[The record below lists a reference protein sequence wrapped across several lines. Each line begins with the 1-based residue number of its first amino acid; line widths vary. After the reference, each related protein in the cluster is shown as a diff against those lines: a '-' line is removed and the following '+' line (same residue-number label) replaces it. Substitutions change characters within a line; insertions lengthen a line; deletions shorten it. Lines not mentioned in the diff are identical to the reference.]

1 MDMAAS
7 RRRRAS
13 SCCRSRNASMTRVI
27 AGLAVL
33 LVALCVATGALA
45 HATLVAAEPA
55 DGSVVVQ
62 PPKMLQL
69 RFNEAVT
76 PAVVSLIDAAGKTR
90 DVTARAID
98 QAVVVTLPDDLPDGT
113 QVVSYRVVSQDG
125 HPVAGSLIFSIGVVT
140 GGAQPA
146 GSIVVPVLIWLFRIG
161 LYLGLFVGVGGVF
174 FAAWIGWGPSGAR
187 AIIGALRVGL
197 VSAVASLGLQ
207 GLDLLGLPLSGLVS
221 FAPWKGALGT
231 SLGPSLLTAIASM
244 LIARVAWQSPSM
256 AIAWRLTAASMAGVG
271 LSLAFSSHAAT
282 ASPEWVTGPAVFVH
296 GVAVAFWVGALAPLI
311 ALSRK
316 TTGAVLPVLLRFSR
330 VAVPVVGALVVC
342 GFGLAIVQ
350 LERFGALIDTRYGII
365 LLAKLA
371 LVAILL
377 GLAALNRYLVT
388 PTLAA
393 DPSDRRPLK
402 AVLLFEC
409 IAMLGILAVVAGWR
423 FTPPPRA
430 LAAAA
435 QAPVQAPLA
444 LHIHTDTAMFQV
456 LISPGKVG
464 SDDFVLQ
471 LMAGDASPL
480 PAKEATLTLSLP
492 ERGIEP
498 IERRASLGSDGYW
511 HLHSVPLP
519 FAGRWHIRID
529 ALVTDFEK
537 VTLEEDVELR

>member
-1 MDMAAS
+1 MA
-7 RRRRAS
+7 
-13 SCCRSRNASMTRVI
+13 RVI
-27 AGLAVL
+27 ATLAAL
-33 LVALCVATGALA
+33 LTALCFATGALA

-62 PPKMLQL
+62 PPKTLQL
-69 RFNEAVT
+69 RFNEAVA

-90 DVTARAID
+90 DVTARAVD
-98 QAVVVTLPDDLPDGT
+98 QTILVTLPDDLPDGT

-125 HPVAGSLIFSIGVVT
+125 HPVAGSLMFSIGTVT
-140 GGAQPA
+140 GGAAPA
-146 GSIVVPVLIWLFRIG
+146 GSVVVPVLIWLFRFG
-161 LYLGLFVGVGGVF
+161 VYLGLFVGVGGVF
-174 FAAWIGWGPSGAR
+174 FASWIGWGPSGAR
-187 AIIGALRVGL
+187 AIIGSLRIGL

-207 GLDLLGLPLSGLVS
+207 GLDLLNLPLHGLFS
-221 FAPWKGALGT
+221 LAPWKSALGT
-231 SLGPSLLTAIASM
+231 SLGPSLLIAIASM
-244 LIARVAWQSPSM
+244 LVARLGWQAPSM
-256 AIAWRLTAASMAGVG
+256 SMSWKLTAAAMAGVG
-271 LSLAFSSHAAT
+271 LSLSTSSHAAT

-296 GVAVAFWVGALAPLI
+296 GVAAAFWIGGLAPLL

-316 TTGAVLPVLLRFSR
+316 KTGALPVLLRFSR
-330 VAVPVVGALVVC
+330 VAMPVVGALVVC

-350 LERFGALIDTRYGII
+350 LGSFGALIDTRYGII
-365 LLAKLA
+365 LLVKLT
-371 LVAILL
+371 LVALLL
-377 GLAALNRYLVT
+377 GFAALNRYLVT
-388 PTLAA
+388 PALVA

-402 AVLLFEC
+402 AVVFLECVTVLL
-409 IAMLGILAVVAGWR
+409 ILGVVAGWR

-435 QAPVQAPLA
+435 PAQVQAPLA
-444 LHIHTDTAMFQV
+444 IHIHTETAMFQV

-498 IERRASLGSDGYW
+498 IERKAALGPDGYW
-511 HLHSVPLP
+511 YLRGVPLP
-519 FAGRWHIRID
+519 LPGRWHMRID

-537 VTLEEDVELR
+537 VTLEDDFEVR